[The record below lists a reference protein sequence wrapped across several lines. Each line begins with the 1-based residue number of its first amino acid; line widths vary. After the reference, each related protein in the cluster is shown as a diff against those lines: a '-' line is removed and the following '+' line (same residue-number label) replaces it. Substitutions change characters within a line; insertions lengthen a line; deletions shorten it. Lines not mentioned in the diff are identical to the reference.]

1 MPKLRPFRSPPP
13 GVIARLHQPVA
24 WRPMTDDE
32 WDDVQF
38 IFAWL
43 HPDRGRPLACPRT
56 ALDACF
62 HAACSDKPWREL
74 PAVFGKWQ
82 TIHRLFVRWTHK
94 RGWEQLLKFVASR
107 HNKVSSAIVWWVC
120 KAFRRARRIMGIKG
134 YMLARRLGMDS
145 ALPAPSWFLPDP
157 VVQRFADDIYLP
169 RLADILRQKAR
180 WPEKRAHIKIMRWL
194 YTLAGGKR
202 SVSRWM
208 APELM
213 FPGMHSIPTTRM
225 AA

>member
-1 MPKLRPFRSPPP
+1 MPKILPLRITTK
-13 GVIARLHQPVA
+13 GVTARLHKPVA
-24 WRPMTDDE
+24 WRPMTDAE
-32 WDDVQF
+32 WDQMQF

-43 HPDRGRPLACPRT
+43 HPDRGRPLANPRM

-74 PAVFGKWQ
+74 PPVFGKWQ

-94 RGWEQLLKFVASR
+94 GAWSELLKFVACGYHQVPAS
-107 HNKVSSAIVWWVC
+107 VTWWIC

-134 YMLARRLGMDS
+134 IMLARRLGMDS

-157 VVQRFADDIYLP
+157 IIWDYSVEVWLP
-169 RLADILRQKAR
+169 RLGEKLR
-180 WPEKRAHIKIMRWL
+180 EKGRGSWS
-194 YTLAGGKR
+194 GGR
-202 SVSRWM
+202 SRISRWM
-208 APELM
+208 APEYV
-213 FPGMHSIPTTRM
+213 FPGMHTVPGGRM

>member
-1 MPKLRPFRSPPP
+1 
-13 GVIARLHQPVA
+13 
-24 WRPMTDDE
+24 
-32 WDDVQF
+32 
-38 IFAWL
+38 
-43 HPDRGRPLACPRT
+43 
-56 ALDACF
+56 LDACF

-107 HNKVSSAIVWWVC
+107 HNKVSPAIVWWVC

-145 ALPAPSWFLPDP
+145 ALPASSWFLPDP
-157 VVQRFADDIYLP
+157 VVMRFAEEIWRP
-169 RLADILRQKAR
+169 RMVAVIELQGR
-180 WPEKRAHIKIMRWL
+180 WPEKGAYVQVMRRL
-194 YTLAGGKR
+194 LNLAGGKR
-202 SVSRWM
+202 CVSAWM

-213 FPGMHSIPTTRM
+213 FPGMHGVPCT
-225 AA
+225 ANVL

>member
-1 MPKLRPFRSPPP
+1 MPKLHPFRAPPP

-94 RGWEQLLKFVASR
+94 RAWEQLLKFVASR
-107 HNKVSSAIVWWVC
+107 HNKVSPAIVWWVC

-145 ALPAPSWFLPDP
+145 VLPAPSWFLPDP
-157 VVQRFADDIYLP
+157 VVMRFAEEIWRP
-169 RLADILRQKAR
+169 RMVAVIELQGR
-180 WPEKRAHIKIMRWL
+180 WPEKGAYVQVMRRL
-194 YTLAGGKR
+194 LNLAGGKR
-202 SVSRWM
+202 CVSAWM

-213 FPGMHSIPTTRM
+213 FPGMHGVPCT
-225 AA
+225 ANVL